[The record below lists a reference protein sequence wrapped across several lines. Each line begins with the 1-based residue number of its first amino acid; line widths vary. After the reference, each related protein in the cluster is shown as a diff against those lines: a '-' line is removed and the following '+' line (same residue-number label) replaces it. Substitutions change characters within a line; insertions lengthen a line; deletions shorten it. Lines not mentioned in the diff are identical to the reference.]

1 MATEE
6 ELDALAAGD
15 SRGWLVLDEAERRWS
30 WYYGQGR
37 RRALPWGRL
46 SRVQLVEAVCD
57 ADGYVREP
65 AVRQLRS
72 SRDPEALPLL
82 VVRCVDWVRQVREV
96 ARAAV
101 LDRFSQADLAPLL
114 PLVVVLSRRAV
125 DDWVDEHLLQPM
137 LRSPELLDLALATA
151 DLRTRR
157 MVHETAV
164 RAGLLSDERLVS
176 IAVHDHD
183 DVIRTRTGHL
193 LLDRGDSPYVQ
204 LLLDGGAPKVRA
216 RALQLLGAETARERL
231 AESSSLVRSMAQA
244 LVLHAGGDPAA
255 YYRDALRSGAV
266 TRATVAGLGETG
278 TLDDVDL
285 LRAHFV
291 DERPRVRVAAVRGL
305 RRLLANPSDPR
316 AVRYG
321 RELLAD
327 PSPGVVREAAAL
339 LDGRLG
345 PADRPFLL
353 GLAAPARPVHVRRGA
368 LTVLRGS
375 SRWSRLA
382 TDLWLLSVPGEPLAD
397 EARRDLDDWRQDG
410 SSAFTRPS
418 PDLAARIAELLAE
431 LEPRLGPAVTAE
443 LRRLV
448 QV

>member
-1 MATEE
+1 MVTEE

-15 SRGWLVLDEAERRWS
+15 PREWLVVDESERRWS
-30 WYYGQGR
+30 YYGQRLRRTLPWR
-37 RRALPWGRL
+37 RR

-57 ADGYVREP
+57 ADGYIREP
-65 AVRQLRS
+65 GVGQLRS

-82 VVRCVDWVRQVREV
+82 LVRCVDWVPQVREI

-101 LDRFSQADLAPLL
+101 LARFAQEDLAPPL

-125 DDWVDEHLLQPM
+125 DDWVDEHVLQPM
-137 LRSPELLDLALATA
+137 LRSPELLDVALATP

-157 MVHETAV
+157 IVHESAQ
-164 RAGLLSDERLVS
+164 RAGLLSDERLAS

-183 DVIRTRTGHL
+183 DVIRTRVGRL
-193 LLDRGDSPYVQ
+193 LLDRDDPRFV
-204 LLLDGGAPKVRA
+204 LPLLDGGAPKVRA
-216 RALQLLGAETARERL
+216 RALQLLGVETARERL
-231 AESSSLVRSMAQA
+231 GESSSLVRSMAQA
-244 LVLHAGGDPAA
+244 LVLRAGGDPAA

-285 LRAHFV
+285 LRAQLA

-305 RRLLANPSDPR
+305 RRLLANPSDAR

-345 PADRPFLL
+345 PADRPHLL
-353 GLAAPARPVHVRRGA
+353 DLAAPARPLHVRRGA
-368 LTVLRGS
+368 YTLLRGV

-382 TDLWLLSVPGEPLAD
+382 TDLWLLSLPGDPLAAD
-397 EARRDLDDWRQDG
+397 ARRDLDDWRRNG

-418 PDLAARIAELLAE
+418 PDLAARIGELLTE
-431 LEPRLGPAVTAE
+431 LEPHLGPGVAGE
-443 LRRLV
+443 LRCLA
-448 QV
+448 QA